1 MSMHKGLLGQSEGGA
16 SVDQTLSDYIARK
29 YRDDAFNQVNAEKK
43 LAFEQWYTEWV
54 KNLAEYRGFINKD
67 DMHTAWKAAQENK

>member
-43 LAFEQWYTEWV
+43 LTFEQWLETVDVHNANSRLYFLDTLE
-54 KNLAEYRGFINKD
+54 AC
-67 DMHTAWKAAQENK
+67 WKAAQENK